1 VRAAFAITLL
11 ALATG
16 ALAQSKPI
24 APPEHVRR
32 VEQTYLTFPEW
43 FLVFSPDEYAAF
55 TKEHPPSEFPF
66 WGHIR
71 AFWQSYGAV
80 TAATQ
85 RRGDELNVQYHV
97 MVMVNGTSTTAE
109 YAIRSA
115 YETIVGRIAE
125 LTRRSGPTQ
134 EDLLAA
140 RVAQE
145 YVDFIRD
152 EPWYKFDFTARL
164 KQLWSTTDLVGPD
177 ILRKW
182 ERKYALTSEYLVK
195 AAYGWLLGKATA
207 AGYEKPLMVTAVV
220 LDTVPQA
227 VTFLPRY
234 HRFTA
239 ASQETADGGGNF
251 REIAGNGA
259 DADILVSVLVP
270 SGWGSQGVEAQV
282 LFRQPIITRP
292 GTDRVALVMPVGSLA
307 ANLRAL
313 ATQGTAIEHV
323 FDY

>member
-1 VRAAFAITLL
+1 VIVRALL
-11 ALATG
+11 AA
-16 ALAQSKPI
+16 ALLTVAASASAAV
-24 APPEHVRR
+24 APPEHVRG

-71 AFWQSYGAV
+71 EFWQSYGAV
-80 TAATQ
+80 TEATSE
-85 RRGDELNVQYHV
+85 RGDRFNLGYHV
-97 MVMVNGTSTTAE
+97 MIMVIGTSTTLE

-125 LTRRSGPTQ
+125 ATRRSGPTR
-134 EDLLAA
+134 EDVLAA

-152 EPWYKFDFTARL
+152 EPWYKFDFTLRL
-164 KQLWSTTDLVGPD
+164 KQLWTTTDYVGPD
-177 ILRKW
+177 MLRKW
-182 ERKYALTSEYLVK
+182 ERKYALTTEYLVK
-195 AAYGWLLGKATA
+195 AMYGWLLGKATA

-220 LDTVPQA
+220 LDREPQ
-227 VTFLPRY
+227 TMTLLPRY
-234 HRFTA
+234 HQFTA
-239 ASQETADGGGNF
+239 ASQSTAAGGANF

-270 SGWGSQGVEAQV
+270 ASWREQTVEART

-292 GTDRVALVMPVGSLA
+292 GTDRVALVMPVGALA
-307 ANLRAL
+307 ENLRRLDA
-313 ATQGTAIEHV
+313 QGTSVEHV